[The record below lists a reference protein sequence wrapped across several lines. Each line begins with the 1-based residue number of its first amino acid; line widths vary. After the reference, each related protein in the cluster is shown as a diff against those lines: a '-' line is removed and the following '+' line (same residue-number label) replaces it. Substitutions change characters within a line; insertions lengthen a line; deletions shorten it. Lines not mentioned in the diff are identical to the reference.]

1 MQPALHQRDACC
13 ISHEYSFRS
22 LVSWSLLV
30 TFLLLRR
37 TAQPKMEIIVSAKI
51 LIIRHA
57 QLAFC
62 TRISGFGVPNLR
74 LPKYLHARR
83 VRSQIKI
90 SGAHPFHRGCSR
102 HKFQS
107 TAHIFARRVA
117 DVYFYNFVIM
127 INDAPAYHEAL
138 SLGMWRRQTFYGCT
152 SQGCK

>member
-1 MQPALHQRDACC
+1 
-13 ISHEYSFRS
+13 
-22 LVSWSLLV
+22 
-30 TFLLLRR
+30 
-37 TAQPKMEIIVSAKI
+37 MEIIVSAKI
-51 LIIRHA
+51 LINGRA
-57 QLAFC
+57 QLARG
-62 TRISGFGVPNLR
+62 TRISGFRVPNLR

-107 TAHIFARRVA
+107 TAHIFA

-138 SLGMWRRQTFYGCT
+138 SLWSHAAATNILWVYVAGL
-152 SQGCK
+152 

>member
-1 MQPALHQRDACC
+1 
-13 ISHEYSFRS
+13 
-22 LVSWSLLV
+22 
-30 TFLLLRR
+30 
-37 TAQPKMEIIVSAKI
+37 MEIYFVFAKI
-51 LIIRHA
+51 LIIQHA
-57 QLAFC
+57 QLARG

-107 TAHIFARRVA
+107 TAHIFA

-127 INDAPAYHEAL
+127 INDAPAYYHEAL
-138 SLGMWRRQTFYGCT
+138 SLSLSLVVRWRQTFYGCT
-152 SQGCK
+152 SSQGCK